1 MKTPYWLLEIDP
13 NGTIKKDYEGWV
25 ATVFGEKFRLGQT
38 KSEISAALS
47 CTEVLNEMR
56 AIPIN
61 LELGLK
67 PKSLTGFW
75 VARGYNVS
83 GELYT
88 LDDGKRDS
96 LKIIH
101 RHQCTNYDQLLQE
114 GYSKEEARLNME

>member
-1 MKTPYWLLEIDP
+1 
-13 NGTIKKDYEGWV
+13 
-25 ATVFGEKFRLGQT
+25 
-38 KSEISAALS
+38 
-47 CTEVLNEMR
+47 MR

-75 VARGYNVS
+75 VARGYNAS

-88 LDDGKRDS
+88 LDDAKQDA
-96 LKIIH
+96 LKISY

-114 GYSKEEARLNME
+114 GYSKEEARLYMREL